1 MAENLTPKN
10 NGNATLAHENRKRLA
25 LKITVGVVAI
35 ILIFLWAFAARN
47 RFVNFAKTDT
57 SSAQMLN
64 NVQKQ
69 WSDAEQIIDAGAT
82 NQTNAEE
89 QVRQTLTNLII
100 AAASSTKEGS
110 TAATTTTSTSQQ

>member
-1 MAENLTPKN
+1 MIKN
-10 NGNATLAHENRKRLA
+10 DEQTTDPLAHEKRKRLT
-25 LKITVGVVAI
+25 LKISVGI
-35 ILIFLWAFAARN
+35 ISGILIFLWAFAAQN
-47 RFVNFAKTDT
+47 RLVNFAKTDT

-89 QVRQTLTNLII
+89 QVRQTLTNIII
-100 AAASSTKEGS
+100 AAASSTKEGA
-110 TAATTTTSTSQQ
+110 TVATTTTSTSQQ